1 MATNDEAVVVELEAL
16 LTQLHADWPVRAWGW
31 DGRLPTAT
39 SSVTGEQ
46 IAQAQALVLR
56 AMPQQFEAATL
67 ASAPADVLAF
77 VQRSGGLRGNQL
89 AFCVVRPG
97 RTVVGL
103 WWPWGGGGT
112 VSLRVGFVGAE
123 SDPQLA
129 VRLRTLFGVA
139 A

>member
-1 MATNDEAVVVELEAL
+1 MATIDDAPVVELEAL

-39 SSVTGEQ
+39 SSVSGDQ
-46 IAQAQALVLR
+46 IAQAQALAVR
-56 AMPQQFEAATL
+56 AMPQQFDGATL
-67 ASAPADVLAF
+67 VNAPADVLAF
-77 VQRSGGLRGNQL
+77 VQRSGGLRGSQL
-89 AFCVVRPG
+89 AFCAVRPG

-123 SDPQLA
+123 SDPSLA
-129 VRLRTLFGVA
+129 VRLRTLFGVPA
-139 A
+139 